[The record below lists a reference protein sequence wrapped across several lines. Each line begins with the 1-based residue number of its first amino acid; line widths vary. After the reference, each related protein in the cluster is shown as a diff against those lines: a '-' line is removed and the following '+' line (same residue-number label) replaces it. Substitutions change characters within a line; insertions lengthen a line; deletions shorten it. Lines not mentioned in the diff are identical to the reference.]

1 MEAAK
6 EAVSLPSDFTE
17 SAEEAAE
24 SVVFVVEGVLG
35 GFLKMAL
42 PVLLLG
48 LAVGVS
54 VRLFRV
60 PVERLG
66 GL

>member
-1 MEAAK
+1 MK
-6 EAVSLPSDFTE
+6 EGLLLPNNFTE

-24 SVVFVVEGVLG
+24 NAVFVVEGVLG
-35 GFLKMAL
+35 GFLKMAV

-48 LAVGVS
+48 LAVGLS
-54 VRLFRV
+54 IRLFRV

-66 GL
+66 GGL

>member
-1 MEAAK
+1 MEAK
-6 EAVSLPSDFTE
+6 EAVPLPSDFTE

-24 SVVFVVEGVLG
+24 TAVFSVEGVLG
-35 GFLKMAL
+35 GFVKMAL

-48 LAVGVS
+48 LAVGIS
-54 VRLFRV
+54 IRLFRI
-60 PVERLG
+60 PVQRLG

>member
-1 MEAAK
+1 MKGVEP
-6 EAVSLPSDFTE
+6 LPSDFTQ

-24 SVVFVVEGVLG
+24 SAVFVVEGILG
-35 GFLKMAL
+35 GFVKMAL

-48 LAVGVS
+48 LAVGIS

>member
-1 MEAAK
+1 M
-6 EAVSLPSDFTE
+6 PSDFTE

-24 SVVFVVEGVLG
+24 NAMFIVEGVLG

-48 LAVGVS
+48 LAIGVS

>member
-1 MEAAK
+1 VEAAK

-24 SVVFVVEGVLG
+24 NAVFVVEGVLG
-35 GFLKMAL
+35 GFLKMAV
-42 PVLLLG
+42 PVVLLG
-48 LAVGVS
+48 FAVGLS
-54 VRLFRV
+54 IRLFRV